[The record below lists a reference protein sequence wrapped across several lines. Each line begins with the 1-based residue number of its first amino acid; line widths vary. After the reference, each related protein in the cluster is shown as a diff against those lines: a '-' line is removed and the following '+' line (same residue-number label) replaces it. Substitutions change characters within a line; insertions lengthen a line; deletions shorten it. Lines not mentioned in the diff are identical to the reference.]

1 MPQIKSQKKRV
12 KTNNKAHKLI
22 VSQKSALKTSIKKVL
37 FAVDAKDKEAALKAY
52 AECESSWTRPL
63 PRASSTRTIPAVRKP
78 VLPEPSTLSK
88 GRTDRI

>member
-37 FAVDAKDKEAALKAY
+37 AAVDAKDKEAALKAY
-52 AECESSWTRPL
+52 AECESRLDKAVAKGFKHKNYSSRQKARL
-63 PRASSTRTIPAVRKP
+63 ARAINSIEA
-78 VLPEPSTLSK
+78 
-88 GRTDRI
+88 